1 MNYKSEKERI
11 RERTTLK
18 GSRSVN
24 PHVGKDSKY
33 NRENPS
39 TYEFFPGDRLIH
51 YDFITGQV
59 SPDSNKPIG
68 ELHPTLQIHLFDE
81 VHNLMTG
88 ETVKKV
94 PYFSVYPSSD
104 LWMDIIKVE

>member
-1 MNYKSEKERI
+1 MRSHYRI
-11 RERTTLK
+11 I
-18 GSRSVN
+18 
-24 PHVGKDSKY
+24 
-33 NRENPS
+33 
-39 TYEFFPGDRLIH
+39 FIH
-51 YDFITGQV
+51 YDFLTGQV
-59 SPDSNKPIG
+59 SPDSGKSIG
-68 ELHPTLQIHLFDE
+68 ESYPTLQIHLFDE